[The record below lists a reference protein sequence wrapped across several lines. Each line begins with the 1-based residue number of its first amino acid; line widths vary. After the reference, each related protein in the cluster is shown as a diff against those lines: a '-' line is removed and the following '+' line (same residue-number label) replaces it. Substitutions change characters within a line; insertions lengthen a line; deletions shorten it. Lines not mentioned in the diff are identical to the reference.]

1 MRNIFKKS
9 LFITLAC
16 LATSTIWAQST
27 KTFDFSNE
35 SALNDWTFTVDN
47 PKNGTAKYEI
57 LSSHQGIAAK
67 DGSFLA
73 LSYMNQSLIKIT
85 LTSKESFNN
94 ISHIS
99 YDVCSTDN
107 SKPDFTLNIVDDD
120 GNIIQ
125 NIYSNYT
132 TKGNFGSSGTKVW
145 GKSDSNIEPAK
156 TGHVQIVTYASSSGK
171 YAAIDNI
178 IVTYQAGKSTDAT
191 LSDLKIDGTTIE
203 GFDPNKTAYTYS
215 VPATATAAPVITATK
230 NDSKAADPV
239 ITQPALPTPGNST
252 TGTVKVTAEDQTTTL
267 TYTITFT
274 RAELSHDATLKD
286 IQVDDKSI
294 SGFSPTTLSYN
305 VDIPFSQTTIPVVT
319 ATVNNNEAKAV
330 VTQATAIEG
339 TATIVVTAEDN
350 TTTQTYT
357 LNFHKKAASNVATLQ
372 SLSYDGKPIVGFSSS
387 VLDYTVEL
395 EKGSTVPTVSA
406 VATHEGATIAY
417 EQAKTINNG
426 VAKVNVTAEDK
437 TTKKTYTVTFKES
450 TGPLPHMPGVYETK
464 YKATIT
470 EYNKREYETYYF
482 SYKSSK
488 VYLGVGGSYGSNDK
502 TPLVPGIDGVS
513 AGNLTS
519 TDGWLN
525 ITATNYS
532 GSNTSPAEEFAVG
545 SNSGASTH
553 YAALT
558 KSTQLSIRV
567 KGYDQFSF
575 GGRDAGS
582 KAGEGKQFV
591 VKINDKDQTFTHN
604 TTDWTIFRFDLD
616 PEETYT
622 IVVTGDGTDENR
634 LRAFSL
640 RLPPCAGPQITT
652 QPSPDNVTYKLNAT
666 VTPLTIETETSN
678 VTYQWYKSE
687 YKDYYGATPISG
699 ATNASYTPSSAQL
712 DTLYYYCEVSFTEG
726 CPTVTKSEL
735 SGAIAI
741 AQPSIKAIDET
752 TITVYQ
758 SDPLTIRFQCL
769 ALDENEIDL
778 TWAGNTPKGI
788 TTSLKNDV
796 FTIQGASSD
805 VGQFPFTVS
814 AANLTPITGKITIE
828 ARDLT
833 NHPILYLYKGEVSSL
848 TNDYIFSYL
857 KNDKKLNMQAYKTD
871 TALRSDL
878 YDVFDWI
885 LISPTA
891 DATNP
896 EILDIIRGKANKP
909 VLNMNGFT
917 YNADRL
923 GWGEASNGTQDTT
936 KNNDGC
942 NIFIQRADHPIFKT
956 AFATKKQ
963 GDAIKILNEKDKKGL
978 TPINVNN
985 CNGSLCLATAYTR
998 DINDYFKDGEQQ
1010 TILHEIPASKANGPK
1025 YICFSVGTTK
1035 DNLTNDGKKLLS
1047 SIVDYLTSTESSVKV
1062 PNLGITSFKTHGI
1075 TATIKDYDITLELTQ
1090 EQYEEYNHLQS
1101 ETPEIELIN
1110 SSLTHV
1116 VPGTDKPW
1124 DLSLSYIEP
1133 FTIVVTDYINRVAY
1147 SFKLTLTRPE
1157 GIEDIYTV
1165 GQWVN
1170 IFDIY
1175 GRKITTTNEDIYT
1188 MDLPRG
1194 IYIVVT
1200 ENGNTIKI
1208 TR

>member
-9 LFITLAC
+9 LFATICSIIGALSVYGATPIADLNFEITS
-16 LATSTIWAQST
+16 STTALPSSYTYST
-27 KTFDFSNE
+27 TNMPSIKTQNNIKCIIISDGGGST
-35 SALNDWTFTVDN
+35 APTF
-47 PKNGTAKYEI
+47 NGTAAPSEGRRWMAFCPDVDCKVVI
-57 LSSHQGIAAK
+57 GIMSNKKKFFIQNK
-67 DGSFLA
+67 DGEFF
-73 LSYMNQSLIKIT
+73 SYTNTANAVEEKTVTGLKAGQWYAM
-85 LTSKESFNN
+85 
-94 ISHIS
+94 
-99 YDVCSTDN
+99 C
-107 SKPDFTLNIVDDD
+107 
-120 GNIIQ
+120 G
-125 NIYSNYT
+125 
-132 TKGNFGSSGTKVW
+132 GSSQVYITKMTFTA
-145 GKSDSNIEPAK
+145 EAPA
-156 TGHVQIVTYASSSGK
+156 I
-171 YAAIDNI
+171 
-178 IVTYQAGKSTDAT
+178 STDAT
-191 LSDLKIDGTTIE
+191 LKDLQIDGTTIE
-203 GFDPNKTAYTYS
+203 GFAPNKTDYTYS
-215 VPATATAAPVITATK
+215 VPASATAAPVITATK

-239 ITQPALPTPGNST
+239 IVQPALPTPGNPT
-252 TGTVKVTAEDQTTTL
+252 TGTVKVTAEDQTTAL

-286 IQVDDKSI
+286 IKVDGKSI

-305 VDIPFSQTTIPVVT
+305 VDIPFSQTAIPVVT
-319 ATVNNNEAKAV
+319 ATVNNNGAKAV

-350 TTTQTYT
+350 TATQTYT

-395 EKGSTVPTVSA
+395 EKGSAVPTVSA

-417 EQAKTINNG
+417 EQATTINNG

-450 TGPLPHMPGVYETK
+450 TGPLPHMPGVYETT

-502 TPLVPGIDGVS
+502 TPLVPGINGVS

-666 VTPLTIETETSN
+666 VTPITIETETSN

-699 ATNASYTPSSAQL
+699 ATSASYTPSSAQL

-752 TITVYQ
+752 TVTVYQ

-769 ALDENEIDL
+769 ALDENEINL
-778 TWAGNTPKGI
+778 TWTGSKAPSGI
-788 TTSLKNDV
+788 TASLKNNV

-998 DINDYFKDGEQQ
+998 DINDYYANGELQ

-1025 YICFSVGTTK
+1025 YI
-1035 DNLTNDGKKLLS
+1035 
-1047 SIVDYLTSTESSVKV
+1047 
-1062 PNLGITSFKTHGI
+1062 
-1075 TATIKDYDITLELTQ
+1075 
-1090 EQYEEYNHLQS
+1090 
-1101 ETPEIELIN
+1101 
-1110 SSLTHV
+1110 
-1116 VPGTDKPW
+1116 
-1124 DLSLSYIEP
+1124 
-1133 FTIVVTDYINRVAY
+1133 
-1147 SFKLTLTRPE
+1147 
-1157 GIEDIYTV
+1157 
-1165 GQWVN
+1165 
-1170 IFDIY
+1170 
-1175 GRKITTTNEDIYT
+1175 
-1188 MDLPRG
+1188 
-1194 IYIVVT
+1194 
-1200 ENGNTIKI
+1200 
-1208 TR
+1208 